1 MSVIDSFL
9 TSPSMEKLC
18 KLKKDDIV
26 EIGKELELGI
36 TRSMRKTQLVRIVAE
51 HMVDND
57 VFDVEEL
64 CQLSIDTSELSQAHL
79 ELEKAKIEAE
89 AKVRG
94 EAERAKAEIEKARI
108 EQETRFRELDERREL
123 HEARSR
129 EFDLAKQV
137 RLVPQFNEADVDKYF
152 QHFEKVASSLAWSIE
167 MWPILLQTALKG
179 RAQEAYAALSVRD
192 CAEYSIVKSAILK
205 SYELV
210 PEAYRQKF
218 RAYRKGD
225 EQTYVEFSR
234 QKETYF
240 DRWCLSKDIEG
251 DHDK

>member
-26 EIGKELELGI
+26 EIGKELELDI

-51 HMVDND
+51 HMADND

-64 CQLSIDTSELSQAHL
+64 CQLSIDMSELLQAHL
-79 ELEKAKIEAE
+79 ELKKAKIEAE
-89 AKVRG
+89 AKVRA

-108 EQETRFRELDERREL
+108 KQVTRFRELDERREL

-137 RLVPQFNEADVDKYF
+137 RLVPQFNEADVER
-152 QHFEKVASSLAWSIE
+152 H
-167 MWPILLQTALKG
+167 
-179 RAQEAYAALSVRD
+179 
-192 CAEYSIVKSAILK
+192 
-205 SYELV
+205 
-210 PEAYRQKF
+210 
-218 RAYRKGD
+218 
-225 EQTYVEFSR
+225 
-234 QKETYF
+234 
-240 DRWCLSKDIEG
+240 
-251 DHDK
+251 